1 MRVAQFTVE
10 HFRGIQ
16 MATLHLDST
25 TVLFGENDCGRSSL
39 LEGLAL
45 ALGWKAPPGEFRFEP
60 WHFHRDTQQPIRI
73 RVWLAESFAGEWD
86 QAGCGPLRDALP
98 DALLLPRGFF
108 LEVRATPEGVSTR
121 FASANSTAEVRD
133 DRELV
138 AWLNRRLPILRLG
151 SGVVESMRSLG
162 AAAPR
167 VAGEGDNDLV
177 ERVQQH
183 YRTLLLGNSMDP
195 SAELEA
201 GYQAAAELLRSSPES
216 LDLAASP
223 LAHSRRA
230 APLLHGTA
238 AQKIGTLLL
247 VGAMLHGSEQEGD
260 QGTLPLLLID
270 DPEAHL
276 HPMTLASVWTILER
290 VSGQKVIGTHSGIL
304 LSAAPVHS
312 MRRLTRAGGV
322 VTEWRVPEGAVS
334 PDDLRRYS
342 YHLRSRRGG
351 AMFARCWLLVEG
363 ETEFWL
369 IGELARLCGYDLPAE
384 GIVCV
389 EFAQCGLAPL
399 LEVARHLGIEW
410 HLLTDGDA
418 AGETYTAAA
427 GRFLGPGE
435 ELKRITTLEER
446 DIEHCFWRY
455 GYANVFR
462 EAAGKPQS
470 ASFRPNARAIINRA
484 LERHSKPWMA
494 MQLLEA
500 AAPRGKAGVP
510 PPLRRAIETCVQL
523 ARCGSQTAAQC
534 AKPGG
539 EEIS

>member
-1 MRVAQFTVE
+1 MRVAEFSVE
-10 HFRGIQ
+10 HFRGLERATIQ
-16 MATLHLDST
+16 LDST
-25 TVLFGENDCGRSSL
+25 TLLIGENDCGRSSL
-39 LEGLAL
+39 LEALAL
-45 ALGWKAPPGEFRFEP
+45 ALGWKAPPGAFRFEA
-60 WHFHRDTQQPIRI
+60 WHFHRDSGQPIRI
-73 RVWLAESFAGEWD
+73 RVSFVESFAEEWD
-86 QAGCGPLRDALP
+86 QAAYRPLAKSLP
-98 DALLLPRGFF
+98 HALLTSRGFF
-108 LEVRATPEGVSTR
+108 LEVRATAEGVSWR

-133 DRELV
+133 DRELL

-162 AAAPR
+162 AAAP
-167 VAGEGDNDLV
+167 VQEGEAGELAG
-177 ERVQQH
+177 RVQEY

-195 SAELEA
+195 TGELEA

-223 LAHSRRA
+223 LARKPRV

-260 QGTLPLLLID
+260 HGALPLILID

-276 HPMTLASVWTILER
+276 HPMTLASIWTILDR
-290 VSGQKVIGTHSGIL
+290 VSGQKIIGTHSGML
-304 LSAAPVHS
+304 LSAAPVHCL
-312 MRRLTRAGGV
+312 RRLTRSGGV
-322 VTEWRVPEGAVS
+322 VTQWRVPEGAIS
-334 PDDLRRYS
+334 SDDLRRYA
-342 YHLRSRRGG
+342 YHLRSRRGV

-369 IGELARLCGYDLPAE
+369 MGELARLCGYDLATE

-389 EFAQCGLAPL
+389 EFAQCGLPPL
-399 LEVARHLGIEW
+399 LHVARHLGIEW
-410 HLLTDGDA
+410 HLLTDGDQ
-418 AGETYTAAA
+418 AGETYANKA
-427 GRFLGPGE
+427 RSFVNRGE
-435 ELKRITTLEER
+435 DEKRLTLLEDR

-470 ASFRPNARAIINRA
+470 ESFRPNARATIRRA

-494 MQLLEA
+494 MQLLEEA
-500 AAPRGKAGVP
+500 ASRGKAGVP
-510 PPLRRAIETCVQL
+510 PPLRVAIETCVQL
-523 ARCGSQTAAQC
+523 ARAT
-534 AKPGG
+534 
-539 EEIS
+539 